1 MKKMLPFLC
10 SLLIIMSCLASCN
23 HDADE
28 TTPGKE
34 ETRES
39 TTQTSA
45 TEDSDTET
53 EPPFVSPTDE
63 MPVLR
68 TIVSEN
74 EDGLKMEITL
84 HGYASES
91 LGKTFYVK
99 NNEYFLVDVQI
110 SNTSENSFYQC
121 LPTWCRH
128 FSEKYNHEIF
138 FDISDEKGNRLNSS
152 AFAFDCP
159 ETIDVWKIEPDQSYD
174 WTLKLAAGSESSEN
188 FDLPADGNSYTA
200 GIQLYDSGIYENGIC
215 DFEGTISFLYALTD
229 HGSETQNDCNL
240 SAAVS
245 FEVVDVFT

>member
-1 MKKMLPFLC
+1 MKKTLLFLFG
-10 SLLIIMSCLASCN
+10 LLIIMSCLASCN

-28 TTPGKE
+28 TTSSKE

-53 EPPFVSPTDE
+53 EPPFVLPTDE

-128 FSEKYNHEIF
+128 SSEKHNHEIF
-138 FDISDEKGNRLNSS
+138 FDISDGKGNRLNSS
-152 AFAFDCP
+152 SFAFDCP
-159 ETIDVWKIEPDQSYD
+159 ETIDVWEIEPGQSYD

-188 FDLPADGNSYTA
+188 FDLPADGNSYMA
-200 GIQLYDSGIYENGIC
+200 GIQLYDSSIYENGIC